1 MNAVIDER
9 QRIEAA
15 LSVVPPDIDR
25 ATWVRIAMALK
36 SGLGDDGF
44 DLFDSWSRGGQSYT
58 KAAARDVW
66 RSLNMDG
73 GVTIA
78 TLYSIAREY
87 GFDLKHR
94 SVPAPSPILDPV
106 EMERLRAARQQKNR
120 RDEAAQLLKQ
130 RKTATNAAAVWE
142 KASPARDDH
151 PYLLRKG
158 LGAPST
164 LREIDATVA
173 RNMLGYPPKSSTK
186 SGGELLVGRILVGR
200 IERAGNVTSLELIDE
215 DGRKTALRGRGTKQ
229 GAYWVAAP
237 ETGGAQSKRIA
248 IAEGIASALTHQALF
263 PDDMAVASLTVGN
276 LVKTAQAMRDA
287 YPATP
292 ILIHGEIGNGSGE
305 ALAAAQAIRAS
316 LAYPDFGDERPEGAT
331 DINDLFALHGP
342 EAVKACVEAA
352 REIESN
358 DKIDACAVFPGIE
371 DRPCYRVYEDWQE
384 IGGRKV
390 KPGVYWHGTK
400 AEKNDAPPVLIDK
413 WISTPLRVL
422 ATTSNGEDAEYGRL
436 LEILSPAGKRK
447 KWAMPMSMLAGD
459 GSEARGVLLSE
470 GLIFDLNDKNAILR
484 YVAAQMPA
492 ARMRA
497 ASITGWSGDAFV
509 LPDIVI
515 GAADIWFQASGRT
528 APYASAGTFNT
539 WRDLAALAIDNP
551 LLMLA
556 FSAAFAGPLLG
567 KLNIDG
573 GGVHIYGDSSSG
585 KTTAL
590 HAAVSVWG
598 GPAFKR
604 TWRATA
610 NGLEG
615 TGSLH
620 SDTLL
625 ALDELGEIDPK
636 SLYEAAY
643 ALINGTGKTRAN
655 RHGEARQASR
665 WRVFLLSTGELTIA
679 GRMSAGGIEAKTG
692 QELRIL
698 DVPVQGKFGLFDDLR
713 GRSTGAAL
721 SDEVRNLAAQHYGHA
736 GPRFVEAL
744 VQALKSGMNLSNE
757 LQPILEGFGVDGQER
772 RAARTFAICGLAGE
786 LAARWK
792 IVPWESGA
800 ATRAAK
806 HAFGLWR
813 QRRGTNGHSAE
824 HVAILRSVSDF
835 IDRHAEGRFS
845 NIDGS
850 ADVVRDRAGFWKQE
864 FERRLYLFQAGGL
877 REALKGHDFERALK
891 ALESA
896 GALAATDPGRRSK
909 TTRTPDGHTPRLY
922 HIDPA
927 KLDADPL

>member
-15 LSVVPPDIDR
+15 LSVVPADVDR
-25 ATWVRIAMALK
+25 DTWVRIAMALK

-44 DLFDSWSRGGQSYT
+44 ELFDSWSRGGQSYVET
-58 KAAARDVW
+58 DARDTW
-66 RSLNMDG
+66 RSLKVSG
-73 GVTIA
+73 GITIA
-78 TLYSIAREY
+78 TLFAVAKKY
-87 GFDLKHR
+87 GFDPVQHK
-94 SVPAPSPILDPV
+94 APVVAEAEL
-106 EMERLRAARQQKNR
+106 ERRRTRRAQDATVDAEKRQKAGR
-120 RDEAAQLLKQ
+120 
-130 RKTATNAAAVWE
+130 NAATLALAIWS
-142 KASPARDDH
+142 KASPARADH
-151 PYLLRKG
+151 PYFLRKG
-158 LGAPST
+158 LPNVDT
-164 LREIDATVA
+164 LREIEIQRLTALA
-173 RNMLGYPPKSSTK
+173 GYTPKSSAHC
-186 SGGELLVGRILVGR
+186 LAGRILLAQV
-200 IERAGNVTSLELIDE
+200 EKAGSVTSLEMIDE
-215 DGRKTALRGRGTKQ
+215 GGRKSALAG
-229 GAYWVAAP
+229 GAKSGGYWIAAAP
-237 ETGGAQSKRIA
+237 DSGSKRIL
-248 IAEGIASALTHQALF
+248 IAEGCATALSAHLCTGL
-263 PDDMAVASLTVGN
+263 PAVAALSCGN
-276 LVKTAQAMRDA
+276 MQKAAVALAERYPIAELVLLGD
-287 YPATP
+287 
-292 ILIHGEIGNGSGE
+292 IGNGQEKALE
-305 ALAAAQAIRAS
+305 AARAVGGVV
-316 LAYPDFGDERPEGAT
+316 AFPNFGDGRSDGAT
-331 DINDLFALHGP
+331 DFNDMHRILGVD
-342 EAVKACVEAA
+342 AVRRAIEAA
-352 REIESN
+352 ARVIDDTIGSADPASARSN
-358 DKIDACAVFPGIE
+358 FPGLE

-515 GAADIWFQASGRT
+515 GAEDIWFQASGRT
-528 APYASAGTFNT
+528 APYASAGTFDA
-539 WRDLAALAIDNP
+539 WRDLAALAVDNP

-556 FSAAFAGPLLG
+556 FSAALAGPLLG
-567 KLNIDG
+567 PLNVDG
-573 GGVHIYGDSSSG
+573 GGVHVYGDSSSG

-604 TWRATA
+604 AWRATS
-610 NGLEG
+610 NGLLG

-665 WRVFLLSTGELTIA
+665 WRVFLLSTGEVTIA

-713 GRSTGAAL
+713 GRATGAAL
-721 SDEVRNLAAQHYGHA
+721 SDEVRNLAARHYGHA

-744 VQALKSGMNLSNE
+744 VQALKRGMNLSDE

-850 ADVVRDRAGFWKQE
+850 ADLVRDRAGFWKQE
-864 FERRLYLFQAGGL
+864 FERRLYLFTAAGL
-877 REALKGHDFERALK
+877 REALKGHDLERALK
-891 ALESA
+891 AFESA
-896 GALAATDPGRRSK
+896 GALAATDPGRRTK
-909 TTRTPDGHTPRLY
+909 TTRTPDGRTPRLY

-927 KLDADPL
+927 KLDDGSQ

>member
-1 MNAVIDER
+1 MSAVIDER

-15 LSVVPPDIDR
+15 LSVVPADVDR
-25 ATWVRIAMALK
+25 DTWVRIAMALK

-44 DLFDSWSRGGQSYT
+44 DLFDSWSRGGQSYVET
-58 KAAARDVW
+58 DARDTW
-66 RSLNMDG
+66 RSLKVSG
-73 GVTIA
+73 GITIA
-78 TLYSIAREY
+78 TLFAVAKRY
-87 GFDLKHR
+87 GFDPMQHKAPVVAETELER
-94 SVPAPSPILDPV
+94 RRMRRTQDAPSDA
-106 EMERLRAARQQKNR
+106 EKRQKAAH
-120 RDEAAQLLKQ
+120 
-130 RKTATNAAAVWE
+130 NAATLALAIWS
-142 KASPARDDH
+142 KASPARADH

-158 LGAPST
+158 LPNVDT
-164 LREIDATVA
+164 LREIEIQRLTALV
-173 RNMLGYPPKSSTK
+173 GYTPKSSTHC
-186 SGGELLVGRILVGR
+186 LAGRILVAQV
-200 IERAGNVTSLELIDE
+200 EKAGSVTSLEMIDE
-215 DGRKTALRGRGTKQ
+215 DGRKSALAG
-229 GAYWVAAP
+229 GAKSGGCWIAAAP
-237 ETGGAQSKRIA
+237 DSGSKRILV
-248 IAEGIASALTHQALF
+248 AEGCATALSAHLCTGL
-263 PDDMAVASLTVGN
+263 PAVAALSCGN
-276 LVKTAQAMRDA
+276 MQKAALALAER
-287 YPATP
+287 YPAAE
-292 ILIHGEIGNGSGE
+292 LVLLGDIGNGQE
-305 ALAAAQAIRAS
+305 KAL
-316 LAYPDFGDERPEGAT
+316 
-331 DINDLFALHGP
+331 
-342 EAVKACVEAA
+342 EAA
-352 REIESN
+352 RAVRGAVAFPNFGDGRPDDATDFNDMHRLLGTDTVRRTIEAALSVV
-358 DKIDACAVFPGIE
+358 DDSVSASGTAAPQTGFPGLE
-371 DRPCYRVYEDWQE
+371 ERPCYRVYEDWQE
-384 IGGRKV
+384 IGGRRV

-484 YVAAQMPA
+484 YVAAQMPD

-515 GAADIWFQASGRT
+515 GADDIWFQASGRT
-528 APYASAGTFNT
+528 APYASAGTFDA

-556 FSAAFAGPLLG
+556 FSAALAGPLLG
-567 KLNIDG
+567 KLNVDG

-665 WRVFLLSTGELTIA
+665 WRVFLLSTGELTIS

-698 DVPVQGKFGLFDDLR
+698 DVPVQGKFGLFDNLR
-713 GRSTGAAL
+713 GRATGAAM
-721 SDEVRNLAAQHYGHA
+721 SDEVRNLAARHYGHA

-744 VQALKSGMNLSNE
+744 VQALKSGMNLSDE

-772 RAARTFAICGLAGE
+772 RAARAFAICGLAGE
-786 LAARWK
+786 LASRWN
-792 IVPWESGA
+792 IVPWESGFAVTA
-800 ATRAAK
+800 AR
-806 HAFGLWR
+806 HAFDLWR
-813 QRRGTNGHSAE
+813 QHRSGNGLGAE
-824 HVAILRSVSDF
+824 HAAILRAVSDF
-835 IDRHAEGRFS
+835 IDRHGSARFS
-845 NIDGS
+845 NRNGS
-850 ADVVRDRAGFWKQE
+850 VDLVRDRAGWWEQDGD
-864 FERRLYLFQAGGL
+864 RRLYLFTSGAL
-877 REALKGHDFERALK
+877 REATKGYDINRVVRALR
-891 ALESA
+891 EA
-896 GALAATDPGRRSK
+896 GAVLNLDDKGNAKTVWIADEKDSK
-909 TTRTPDGHTPRLY
+909 RLY
-922 HIDPA
+922 RIAPG
-927 KLDADPL
+927 KLACD

>member
-15 LSVVPPDIDR
+15 LSVVPADVDR
-25 ATWVRIAMALK
+25 DTWVRIAMALK

-44 DLFDSWSRGGQSYT
+44 ELFDSWSRGGQSYVET
-58 KAAARDVW
+58 DARDTW
-66 RSLNMDG
+66 RSLKVSG
-73 GVTIA
+73 GITIA
-78 TLYSIAREY
+78 TLFAVAKRY
-87 GFDLKHR
+87 GFDPVQHK
-94 SVPAPSPILDPV
+94 APVVAEV
-106 EMERLRAARQQKNR
+106 ELERRRTRRAQNATVDAEKRQKAGR
-120 RDEAAQLLKQ
+120 
-130 RKTATNAAAVWE
+130 NAATLALAIWS
-142 KASPARDDH
+142 KASPARADH

-158 LGAPST
+158 LPNVDT
-164 LREIDATVA
+164 LREIGIQRLTALA
-173 RNMLGYPPKSSTK
+173 GYTPKSSAHR
-186 SGGELLVGRILVGR
+186 LVGRILIAKV
-200 IERAGNVTSLELIDE
+200 ERTGSVTSLEMIDE
-215 DGRKTALRGRGTKQ
+215 DGRKSALAG
-229 GAYWVAAP
+229 GAKSGGYWIAAAP
-237 ETGGAQSKRIA
+237 NAESKRILVAEGCATALSAHLCTGLPAVAVLSCGNMQKAA
-248 IAEGIASALTHQALF
+248 IALAERYPTAL
-263 PDDMAVASLTVGN
+263 
-276 LVKTAQAMRDA
+276 LVLLGD
-287 YPATP
+287 
-292 ILIHGEIGNGSGE
+292 IGNGQE
-305 ALAAAQAIRAS
+305 K
-316 LAYPDFGDERPEGAT
+316 AT
-331 DINDLFALHGP
+331 
-342 EAVKACVEAA
+342 EAA
-352 REIESN
+352 RAVGGAIAFPNFGDGRSDDATDFNDMHRMLGADAVRRAIEAAAPVIEVTIDSPDSMSARSN
-358 DKIDACAVFPGIE
+358 FPGLE
-371 DRPCYRVYEDWQE
+371 DRPCYRVYEDWHE

-400 AEKNDAPPVLIDK
+400 AEKNDAPPALIDK

-515 GAADIWFQASGRT
+515 GADDIWFQASGRT
-528 APYASAGTFNT
+528 APYASAGSFGA

-556 FSAAFAGPLLG
+556 FAAALAGPLLG
-567 KLNIDG
+567 PLNIDG
-573 GGVHIYGDSSSG
+573 GGVHLYGDSSSG

-655 RHGEARQASR
+655 RHGEARQANR

-698 DVPVQGKFGLFDDLR
+698 DVPVQGKFGLFDNLR
-713 GRSTGAAL
+713 GRATGAAL
-721 SDEVRNLAAQHYGHA
+721 SDEVRNLAARHYGHA

-744 VQALKSGMNLSNE
+744 VQALKSGLNLSDE

-786 LAARWK
+786 LASRWN
-792 IVPWESGA
+792 IVPWESGFAVTA
-800 ATRAAK
+800 AR
-806 HAFGLWR
+806 HAFDLWR
-813 QRRGTNGHSAE
+813 QQRSGNGLGAE
-824 HVAILRSVSDF
+824 HASILRAVSDF
-835 IDRHAEGRFS
+835 IDRHGSARFS
-845 NIDGS
+845 NRDGS
-850 ADVVRDRAGFWKQE
+850 ADLVRDRAGWWEQDGD
-864 FERRLYLFQAGGL
+864 RRLYLFTSGAL
-877 REALKGHDFERALK
+877 REATKGYDINRVVRALREAGAVLNLDGKGHPKTVWIADEK
-891 ALESA
+891 
-896 GALAATDPGRRSK
+896 DSK
-909 TTRTPDGHTPRLY
+909 RLY
-922 HIDPA
+922 RIAPG
-927 KLDADPL
+927 KLACD

>member
-9 QRIEAA
+9 DRIREA
-15 LSVVPPDIDR
+15 LSYIPPDIER
-25 ATWVRIAMALK
+25 ERWWRIAAAIK
-36 SGLGDDGF
+36 SELSDDGF
-44 DLFDSWSRGGQSYT
+44 EIFDSWSRGAASYVET
-58 KAAARDVW
+58 DARDTW
-66 RSLNMDG
+66 RSLQPVG
-73 GVTIA
+73 RITIG
-78 TLYSIAREY
+78 TLYSIAKEY
-87 GFDLKHR
+87 GFE
-94 SVPAPSPILDPV
+94 PAHHKAPV
-106 EMERLRAARQQKNR
+106 IDSLELEQRRKR
-120 RDEAAQLLKQ
+120 RDEAADTAA
-130 RKTATNAAAVWE
+130 RKRQSAAQHAASVAIAIWS
-142 KASPARDDH
+142 KASQARDDH
-151 PYLLRKG
+151 PYLAHKG
-158 LGAPST
+158 LPAVES
-164 LREIDATVA
+164 LREIDAQRIFALAGYRPASSGEPLTGRVLVA
-173 RNMLGYPPKSSTK
+173 RIHRGD
-186 SGGELLVGRILVGR
+186 EL
-200 IERAGNVTSLELIDE
+200 TSLELIDG
-215 DGRKTALRGRGTKQ
+215 DGRKSALARGTKAGCYWIAAAPGD
-229 GAYWVAAP
+229 GASRILVAEGCATALSAHLCTGMPAVAAL
-237 ETGGAQSKRIA
+237 SC
-248 IAEGIASALTHQALF
+248 
-263 PDDMAVASLTVGN
+263 GN
-276 LVKTAQAMRDA
+276 LRKAAEALKAKYPTAELVLLGD
-287 YPATP
+287 
-292 ILIHGEIGNGSGE
+292 IGNGQE
-305 ALAAAQAIRAS
+305 KALDAARAVGG
-316 LAYPDFGDERPEGAT
+316 AVVFPDFGDDRPDGAT
-331 DINDLFALHGP
+331 DFNDMHQLLGAD
-342 EAVKACVEAA
+342 AVRRAIEAA
-352 REIESN
+352 APIVDSVTEAGVSTAAQPE
-358 DKIDACAVFPGIE
+358 FPGLE
-371 DRPCYRVYEDWQE
+371 ERPCYRVYENWRE
-384 IGGRKV
+384 IAGRRV

-400 AEKNDAPPVLIDK
+400 AEKNDAPPALIDK

-459 GSEARGVLLSE
+459 GSEARSVLLSE
-470 GLIFDLNDKNAILR
+470 GLTFDLNDRNAILR

-515 GAADIWFQASGRT
+515 GADDIWFQASGRT
-528 APYASAGTFNT
+528 APYASAGTFDA

-556 FSAAFAGPLLG
+556 FSAALAGPLLG
-567 KLNIDG
+567 PLNIDG

-698 DVPVQGKFGLFDDLR
+698 DVPVQGKFGLFDNLR
-713 GRSTGAAL
+713 GRATGAAL
-721 SDEVRNLAAQHYGHA
+721 SDEVRNLAARHYGHA

-744 VQALKSGMNLSNE
+744 VQALKSGMNLSDE
-757 LQPILEGFGVDGQER
+757 LQPILESFAVDGQER

-806 HAFGLWR
+806 HAFELWR

-824 HVAILRSVSDF
+824 HVAILRAVSDF

-850 ADVVRDRAGFWKQE
+850 VDVVRDRAGFWKQE